1 MALSTRPPAF
11 RLPVSWRRFGGGD
24 PFVTTADAD
33 LDPRIQYVA
42 RSVRAVGPD
51 ARLAQVM
58 EMLRMGPYRA
68 VPVTEPD
75 GRLLGLATEA
85 GIVAAFLAAPTAEE
99 RRRLR
104 AAPVA
109 EVMEA
114 PRLVVTPDL
123 RASEA
128 AALFDAAGVGEL
140 AVVDFRANLLGMV
153 ARSDLVRD
161 LVRPFQ
167 PPVIGGMAT
176 PVGVYLTTGGV
187 SAGVGTL
194 ALAAT
199 GLVMCAAYLAAYL
212 LGQPLE
218 RWAAAL
224 PELVRPAL
232 EILVPA
238 VLQLVLLMGAIRL
251 TPMAG
256 YHAAEHQVV
265 HAVERGEPLLVETVR
280 AMPRVHPRCGTNFVA
295 GGALF
300 LLTLDVLL
308 PTLGDF
314 AYVPAAAVALSYW
327 RSLGGWLQQHL
338 TTRPAT
344 DAQIESGILAARELL
359 ERHGR
364 APHQTVR
371 PHVRL
376 WRMGL
381 LQILAG
387 FAAGCALAYLAGRL
401 YAPLGV
407 SLGPWLSGLLR
418 G

>member
-1 MALSTRPPAF
+1 MALSTRPLAF
-11 RLPVSWRRFGGGD
+11 RLPLPWRRPVAGD
-24 PFVTTADAD
+24 TFASTTDAE

-42 RSVRAVGPD
+42 RSVRTVQPD
-51 ARLAQVM
+51 TRLAQVT

-68 VPVTEPD
+68 VPVTDQE
-75 GRLLGLATEA
+75 GRLMGLATEA
-85 GIVAAFLAAPTAEE
+85 RIVATLLAAPTLEE
-99 RRRLR
+99 RNRLR
-104 AAPVA
+104 SSPIADLLEP
-109 EVMEA
+109 
-114 PRLVVTPDL
+114 PRLVITPDL
-123 RASEA
+123 RVSEA
-128 AALFDAAGVGEL
+128 APLFDAAGVDEL
-140 AVVDFRANLLGMV
+140 PVVDYRSHLLGMV
-153 ARSDLVRD
+153 SRSDLVRD
-161 LVRPFQ
+161 LVRPFR

-199 GLVMCAAYLAAYL
+199 GLTMCAAYLAAYL

-218 RWAAAL
+218 KWVPAL
-224 PELVRPAL
+224 PDFLQPVL
-232 EILVPA
+232 TILVS
-238 VLQLVLLMGAIRL
+238 VLLQMGLLMAVIRL

-295 GGALF
+295 GGTLF
-300 LLTLDVLL
+300 FLTLELL
-308 PTLGDF
+308 RHNLGDF
-314 AYVPAAAVALSYW
+314 AYVPAAAVALAYW
-327 RSLGGWLQQHL
+327 RPLGSWLQQHL

-344 DAQIESGILAARELL
+344 DSQIESGIRAARELL
-359 ERHGR
+359 ERYGR
-364 APHQTVR
+364 EPHQPTR
-371 PHVRL
+371 PHIRL

-387 FAAGCALAYLAGRL
+387 FAAGCTLAYVAGRL
-401 YAPLGV
+401 YAPLGA
-407 SLGPWLSGLLR
+407 LLAPWISDLLR